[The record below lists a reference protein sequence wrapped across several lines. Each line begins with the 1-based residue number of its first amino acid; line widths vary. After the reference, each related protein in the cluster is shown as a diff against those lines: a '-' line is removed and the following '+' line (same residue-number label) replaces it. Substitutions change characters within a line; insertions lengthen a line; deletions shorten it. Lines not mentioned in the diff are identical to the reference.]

1 MTLLRINGIQ
11 DNFLI
16 LWICELQIHTVIL
29 LISVVNRSAVLLD
42 LFTIQVD
49 FHIHRALIVL
59 FVVVNIVDLYVRAVD
74 LAFLNFLKYGVV
86 NVVLPAVFG
95 SFRFEG
101 IISCIQRL
109 SCSFSIIIPALEHIA
124 MRLHCLRTLGRIL
137 SCICCEGFL
146 IFGNFNFFTAHSLI
160 EDGHHFLRL
169 ILGVEVDSFR
179 DRVGEFDRLARKIWI
194 CIPAIKL
201 VFYTVNEFCARIFPF
216 RPHFSS

>member
-74 LAFLNFLKYGVV
+74 LAFINFLKYGVV
-86 NVVLPAVFG
+86 NVVRPTCLGFL
-95 SFRFEG
+95 RFED
-101 IISCIQRL
+101 IISCTQRL
-109 SCSFSIIIPALEHIA
+109 SCSFIIIIPALERIA
-124 MRLHCLRTLGRIL
+124 IRLHCLRSLGRIP

-146 IFGNFNFFTAHSLI
+146 IIGNFTAHSMI

-169 ILGVEVDSFR
+169 ILGVEFDSFH
-179 DRVGEFDRLARKIWI
+179 DPIGEFDRLASKFFVV
-194 CIPAIKL
+194 IPAIKL
-201 VFYTVNEFCARIFPF
+201 VFYTVNGFCVRIVLS
-216 RPHFSS
+216 RIHFSS